1 MIQEKKLLVS
11 AIKNG
16 TVIDHVACGQAFTI
30 IRLLNLLQHKK
41 IVTVGLN
48 LPSKSMGCKDL
59 IKVEG
64 IELTPN
70 EANRVAIFSPESS
83 VNIIRN
89 YNVIKKFFVTIP
101 EKISRLIVCPNPK
114 CITNHDRM
122 ESLFLV
128 RKEGKEIKLHCYY
141 CEKTFSN
148 NEINQYGI

>member
-1 MIQEKKLLVS
+1 MTQEKKLLVS

-16 TVIDHVACGQAFTI
+16 TVVDHITAGKALSI

-48 LPSKSMGCKDL
+48 LPSKSMGYKDL

-64 IELTPN
+64 AELTPE
-70 EANRVAIFSPESS
+70 EANRSAIFSPESS

-89 YNVIKKFFVTIP
+89 YNVAKKFFVAIP
-101 EKISRLIVCPNPK
+101 EKISRLIICPNPK

-122 ESLFLV
+122 ESLFHV
-128 RKEGKEIKLHCYY
+128 SKEGKEIKLQCHY
-141 CEKTFSN
+141 CEKIFSN
-148 NEINQYGI
+148 DEISQYSV